1 MSELSQQLT
10 GQNNVFLPARGENEL
25 FLNYQ
30 YKESSVDTQTERGE
44 GNKKQ
49 TDRQTEKHFRL
60 KIKYWQNI
68 KKEIYAVVTQH
79 FLWRKDGLG
88 HVRIMSQYS

>member
-1 MSELSQQLT
+1 MFSFQTQ
-10 GQNNVFLPARGENEL
+10 GENEL

-30 YKESSVDTQTERGE
+30 YKESRVEILRQRE

-49 TDRQTEKHFRL
+49 IDRQRNNSDK

-68 KKEIYAVVTQH
+68 KKEK
-79 FLWRKDGLG
+79 L
-88 HVRIMSQYS
+88 